1 LSLQE
6 IGTSKENVFARG
18 ESRAERC
25 SRKGGAKKSLF
36 QMKKQTRLIFAI
48 PAVRLD
54 AATPALYFL
63 GPGTQKR
70 VAARWRERVADVK
83 NFLIQDSARTQ

>member
-18 ESRAERC
+18 ERC
-25 SRKGGAKKSLF
+25 ARKGEAKKSLF

-54 AATPALYFL
+54 AATPPLYFL
-63 GPGTQKR
+63 GLGTQKR
-70 VAARWRERVADVK
+70 VAPRWLERERG
-83 NFLIQDSARTQ
+83 LQT